1 MVRWRISQ
9 MKKTVFVITT
19 VFIML
24 ITSRFVI
31 RIVDA
36 TVQIDNDIALLIL
49 LLIVLNVVIGM
60 LSRYLYRKKF
70 RGKFWKNQ
78 AGEWTDIPQL
88 WQMQQTNNFRLEEP
102 VIWQRKNSI
111 KNSVSWPRIRTNG
124 RKFPCWYGRRDTSV
138 LSTYM
143 RDTALQD
150 HDTEVLCPWYT
161 PFIFIANSRRS
172 VYLFV

>member
-1 MVRWRISQ
+1 

-36 TVQIDNDIALLIL
+36 TVQIDNDIALLII

-70 RGKFWKNQ
+70 RGKF
-78 AGEWTDIPQL
+78 
-88 WQMQQTNNFRLEEP
+88 
-102 VIWQRKNSI
+102 
-111 KNSVSWPRIRTNG
+111 
-124 RKFPCWYGRRDTSV
+124 
-138 LSTYM
+138 
-143 RDTALQD
+143 
-150 HDTEVLCPWYT
+150 
-161 PFIFIANSRRS
+161 
-172 VYLFV
+172 